1 MIIAKTILQI
11 QTELKKSLGK
21 KIALVPTMGALH
33 EGHLSLVKKAANLA
47 EIVVVSI
54 FVNKAQFNDLSDY
67 QNYPKQTKHDL
78 KLLKSSGATHVFL
91 PSHNEIFG
99 QNFSFKL
106 IPTDLVDCLCGKA
119 RPKHFD
125 GVALIVAKFFN
136 IIKPNIA
143 VFGQKDFQQVAVI
156 KKLVKDL
163 NFDVK
168 IYTQKTVRNK
178 SGLAMSSRNQRL
190 SESSKIKAASIFKF
204 LNEIKDEVKKN
215 PQNLTEILQKKRQK
229 LLENGF
235 EKIDYLEIRQEK
247 NLKLVKNFDEKILSR
262 IFIAAY
268 LQKVRLIDNI
278 RL

>member
-1 MIIAKTILQI
+1 VIITKTISQI
-11 QTELKKSLGK
+11 RAEIKKSSGK

-33 EGHLSLVKKAANLA
+33 EGHLVLVKKAANLA

-67 QNYPKQTKHDL
+67 QNYPKQIKSDL
-78 KLLKSSGATHVFL
+78 RLLKKSGATHVFL
-91 PSHNEIFG
+91 PQNSEIFG

-106 IPTDLVDCLCGKA
+106 IPTNLVDCLCGKS
-119 RPKHFD
+119 RLGHFD
-125 GVALIVAKFFN
+125 GVSLIVAKLFN

-163 NFDVK
+163 NFDIK
-168 IYTQKTVRNK
+168 IHTQKTVRNE

-190 SESSKIKAASIFKF
+190 SETSKIKAASIFKF
-204 LNEIKDEVKKN
+204 LNEIKSEVKKN
-215 PQNLTEILQKKRQK
+215 PQNLMEILQKKRQK
-229 LLENGF
+229 FLEIGF
-235 EKIDYLEIRQEK
+235 EKVDYLEIRQEK
-247 NLKLVKNFDEKILSR
+247 NLELLKSFDEKISSR

-268 LQKVRLIDNI
+268 LEKVRLIDNI